1 MAIFHPS
8 FRPIG
13 AHRHMVVQICTIALQ
28 FPLVDL
34 SDNARTWVRM
44 RLHMAADA
52 QFRIARKGIQPGSLR
67 MATEIEHPV
76 FRPVVGNLEEPRVR
90 RDK

>member
-13 AHRHMVVQICTIALQ
+13 DHRHMVVQICTIALQ

-34 SDNARTWVRM
+34 SDNARTWVRI

-67 MATEIEHPV
+67 LSIGSAYS
-76 FRPVVGNLEEPRVR
+76 R
-90 RDK
+90 RDLI